1 LAGKPKIEIEG
12 QPYCYKCAKL
22 EQLTRDVAA
31 ITRTRTEFAQRERG
45 YEHRKQ
51 AFYDQH
57 DEWRRQRNAYCKL
70 GQPGC
75 VGGVI
80 LTVALGV
87 FASTFSVKLIWV
99 GLIAASLS
107 YLVFASYVERRRHSQ
122 FIIENPEP
130 KFSEDAPVDNL
141 VPTRVQHR
149 LLESDGTR
157 LSSRNYREEILKRDN
172 NTCQRCGK
180 KKQRRFLEVHHIIPR
195 SKGGTDDPTNLITL
209 CHHCHDRETW
219 YGHRRAYPTTKKSRR
234 RYW

>member
-1 LAGKPKIEIEG
+1 MRCHKCTDDLAGKPKIEIEG

-107 YLVFASYVERRRHSQ
+107 YLVFA
-122 FIIENPEP
+122 
-130 KFSEDAPVDNL
+130 
-141 VPTRVQHR
+141 
-149 LLESDGTR
+149 
-157 LSSRNYREEILKRDN
+157 LK
-172 NTCQRCGK
+172 
-180 KKQRRFLEVHHIIPR
+180 
-195 SKGGTDDPTNLITL
+195 
-209 CHHCHDRETW
+209 
-219 YGHRRAYPTTKKSRR
+219 
-234 RYW
+234 